1 MNRSNHIAIW
11 VAGLSLAF
19 GACSNTGNPE
29 GEQAEASGSA
39 AVESYAPGQS
49 AVKDDESQPN
59 IVRVAMGSK
68 DHSTLVEAIKAADL
82 VDVMSNNGPF
92 TVFAPTNEAFAALP
106 AGVLDD
112 LLKPENKNKLQDIRY
127 HHVQVAVLSEQ
138 LLREQWLGKDLVMFD
153 GTSEM
158 ISDKDGKMQIGG
170 ANILGSVPASNGIV
184 YVIDK
189 VLVPP
194 AAN

>member
-1 MNRSNHIAIW
+1 MNRSKHIVIW

-19 GACSNTGNPE
+19 GACSNPGNPE
-29 GEQAEASGSA
+29 GEQAEESGSA
-39 AVESYAPGQS
+39 AVGSYAPGQS

-68 DHSTLVEAIKAADL
+68 DHTTLVEAIKAAEL

-92 TVFAPTNEAFAALP
+92 TVFAPTNDAFAALP

-112 LLKPENKNKLQDIRY
+112 LLKPENKNKLQDILY
-127 HHVQVAVLSEQ
+127 HHVQVAVLTE
-138 LLREQWLGKDLVMFD
+138 EWLTDGKDLVMFD

-158 ISDKDGKMQIGG
+158 ISNKDGKMQIGG
-170 ANILGSVPASNGIV
+170 ANVLGSVPASNGIV